1 LIVITEQYNDQY
13 RTMSVDK
20 FGRHSR
26 ANQSQA
32 LRGPKGE
39 GYNLT
44 PDGDYDI
51 KKKRLCYLED
61 PVNDLDAVNLKTLNS
76 KIQDLKISFNTE
88 AKTQFKKV
96 EDNLKKHVEN
106 ADKLTK
112 AIEIQGG
119 YISLNKNKRIVGVN
133 KSIDPNDVVIKEEL
147 TALEKK
153 IGDKQKKVFD
163 ILNPTEQDLHGS
175 LKMKAH
181 RRISQV
187 SRATNPFDVIVKIQ
201 FDEAINK
208 VDSDI
213 KNVIKDLQQLKNQVN
228 PILRHEKPENK
239 NIVTLENKILPNELH
254 LPNASQ
260 INSDETL
267 TRLRES
273 PGLHNSV
280 NL

>member
-1 LIVITEQYNDQY
+1 
-13 RTMSVDK
+13 MSVDK

-26 ANQSQA
+26 INQSQA

-39 GYNLT
+39 GYDLT

-76 KIQDLKISFNTE
+76 KIQDLQTSFNTE
-88 AKTQFKKV
+88 AKTQFKAV
-96 EDNLKKHVEN
+96 ETNLKKHVEN

-119 YISLNKNKRIVGVN
+119 YISLNKTKRIVGVN

-187 SRATNPFDVIVKIQ
+187 SRGTHPFDVIVKVQ
-201 FDEAINK
+201 FDEAIN
-208 VDSDI
+208 
-213 KNVIKDLQQLKNQVN
+213 NVIKELEQLKNQVN
-228 PILRHEKPENK
+228 TLNNPILRHENQ
-239 NIVTLENKILPNELH
+239 NINTLENKVLPNELR
-254 LPNASQ
+254 LPNTSQ

-273 PGLHNSV
+273 PRLHNSV